1 MTCERYWREGV
12 VLYERGEIDPH
23 LEGCVDCQQAHA
35 TCAQMIEA
43 LPHVGDDIV
52 GNPVWQTQVLER
64 IDAIET
70 PVAEREGGRDAPQF
84 RVVVGGKAAGQEKQ
98 RAEARAPD
106 AEVSRTPPSKWNWW
120 LGGAFAGACAIFCVW
135 LVVGRK
141 ADLDE
146 IHYGITKTE
155 SGVTR
160 RSATRMG
167 DPREIDSGSKQRSA
181 SIDDAVTITVR
192 PTEEIRVYRADRL
205 VLRCPTPNPRCV
217 TDERSVVAHA
227 VFDTAGE
234 YQVVVIKPP
243 EGVSKPIAEPVGKLD
258 GDLSAVVSAGGDYE
272 ETDYTVM

>member
-12 VLYERGEIDPH
+12 VSYERGEIDPH
-23 LEGCVDCQQAHA
+23 LESCVDCQQAHA
-35 TCAQMIEA
+35 ACAQMIEA
-43 LPHVGDDIV
+43 LPHVGDDVV
-52 GNPVWQTQVLER
+52 GDPFWQAKVLER
-64 IDAIET
+64 VDA
-70 PVAEREGGRDAPQF
+70 R
-84 RVVVGGKAAGQEKQ
+84 
-98 RAEARAPD
+98 EARPW
-106 AEVSRTPPSKWNWW
+106 SKWSWW

-141 ADLDE
+141 PDLDD

-167 DPREIDSGSKQRSA
+167 EPREPDSGSKQRSA

-205 VLRCPTPNPRCV
+205 VLRCPTLNPRCV

-227 VFDTAGE
+227 VFETAGE

-243 EGVSKPIAEPVGKLD
+243 AGAPKPIAEPVGNLD